1 MKTFGKTTK
10 ASNTSTVKTEVTE
23 KMGAQAMNKNAME
36 EYAEKLEEK
45 VEKINEEPKKVEPSE
60 SAMDQLKGIIKKFKQ
75 DGMAN
80 DEIVDLVR
88 MITKEVII

>member
-10 ASNTSTVKTEVTE
+10 ASNTSTIKTEV
-23 KMGAQAMNKNAME
+23 KMGAQAMNKNEME

-45 VEKINEEPKKVEPSE
+45 VEEVNEEPKKEEPSE
-60 SAMDQLKGIIKKFKQ
+60 SALDQLKGIIKKFKQ
-75 DGMAN
+75 NGMAN

>member
-23 KMGAQAMNKNAME
+23 NMGAQAMNKNEME

-45 VEKINEEPKKVEPSE
+45 VEEVKKPEE
-60 SAMDQLKGIIKKFKQ
+60 SALNQLKGIIKQFKQ

>member
-10 ASNTSTVKTEVTE
+10 KTEVTE
-23 KMGAQAMNKNAME
+23 NMGAQAMNKNAME

-45 VEKINEEPKKVEPSE
+45 VEEVKEPNE
-60 SAMDQLKGIIKKFKQ
+60 SALDRLKGIIKKFKQ

>member
-1 MKTFGKTTK
+1 MKTD
-10 ASNTSTVKTEVTE
+10 NTSTVKTEVIE
-23 KMGAQAMNKNAME
+23 NMGAQAMNKNEME

-45 VEKINEEPKKVEPSE
+45 VEEVKEPKG
-60 SAMDQLKGIIKKFKQ
+60 SALDQLKGIIKKFKQ

-80 DEIVDLVR
+80 DEIIDLVR

>member
-1 MKTFGKTTK
+1 MKTN
-10 ASNTSTVKTEVTE
+10 NTSTVKTEVTE
-23 KMGAQAMNKNAME
+23 NMGAQAMNKNEME

-45 VEKINEEPKKVEPSE
+45 VEEVKEPKE
-60 SAMDQLKGIIKKFKQ
+60 SALDQLKGIIKKFKQ
-75 DGMAN
+75 DGMTN

>member
-10 ASNTSTVKTEVTE
+10 KTEVTE
-23 KMGAQAMNKNAME
+23 NMGAQAMNKNEME

-45 VEKINEEPKKVEPSE
+45 VKEVKEPKE
-60 SAMDQLKGIIKKFKQ
+60 SAMNQAKEIIKQFKQ
-75 DGMAN
+75 DGMTN

>member
-23 KMGAQAMNKNAME
+23 NMGAQAMNKNEME

-45 VEKINEEPKKVEPSE
+45 VEEVKEPKE
-60 SAMDQLKGIIKKFKQ
+60 SALNQLKGIIKKFKQ
-75 DGMAN
+75 DGMN
-80 DEIVDLVR
+80 NEEILDLVR

>member
-1 MKTFGKTTK
+1 
-10 ASNTSTVKTEVTE
+10 
-23 KMGAQAMNKNAME
+23 MGAQAMNKNAME

-45 VEKINEEPKKVEPSE
+45 VEEVKEPSE
-60 SAMDQLKGIIKKFKQ
+60 SALDRLKEIIKKFKQ